1 MKNATAKKNKV
12 DLRYWHEKKKKKSII
27 HSKVNT
33 ATQEIIELA
42 TYVYIYNLYTII

>member
-1 MKNATAKKNKV
+1 MQLQKRKKQTLGTDMK
-12 DLRYWHEKKKKKSII
+12 KKKKKSII